1 MDCTLALILGVGVLL
16 ALATL
21 IPWPAPRTKGAPM
34 EPALLAA
41 LAQLSDR
48 KAQRERYPRPNRR
61 TFKRNSRRARANG
74 RTETNRTH

>member
-21 IPWPAPRTKGAPM
+21 IPRTKGAPM

-41 LAQLSDR
+41 LTQLSDR

-61 TFKRNSRRARANG
+61 TFKRHSRRRRANG
-74 RTETNRTH
+74 RTETNRTT